1 MFCTESFSL
10 WEGSTAWLSEN
21 IPGRCADLLVHAKM
35 DSLSGG
41 TVGTSTYSEQLLHG
55 LNELRQRQEL
65 CDVVLRV
72 GERKFHVHRVVLAS
86 CSPYF
91 KAMFT
96 GNLCERDQDEVE
108 FHCIDETAMMLLI
121 DFAYTGT
128 VAVTDANVQ
137 MLLPAASLFQIEQ
150 VIRQCCDFLQSALHP
165 HNCIGV
171 ARFAQLHACF
181 KLYTQAYNYICR
193 HFEDVSKSEEFF
205 LLTASEILDLL
216 SNDNLNVVSEESVF
230 EAVERWI
237 YFDYANRRCYLS
249 KLLRC
254 IRLPLLP
261 VKFLTRC
268 YEANPLVREDPTAQ
282 HLLNDALKYHLVP
295 ELRLRSLDDD
305 DTEQQ
310 TTARPRCPPKV
321 LCAVGGKNGL
331 FATLNSVEVYFP
343 ESNTWTEVSPLNH
356 QRYNCATAVAD
367 NRLFVF
373 GGITCIPQNGETHHI
388 HSNSVSCWDPTTNSW
403 TSIAPMNHCRSS
415 LTVTVHGGYI
425 YALGGYNGER
435 YLSTVERYSPRTNSW
450 EEMSHML
457 KPRSC
462 FAAAAANGAI
472 FAIGGYGPTHLD
484 SVERYNPTE
493 DSWEFVA
500 PMADKRINFGV
511 GVTHGYLFV
520 VGGHNGMQHLNTIE
534 RYDPYS
540 DQWAS
545 CTPMETPS
553 TGLGVAV
560 LNGHLYVA
568 GGHSGSSYL
577 QQVLQYDPVED
588 SWAPGPSMNVARCN
602 FGLAAL

>member
-1 MFCTESFSL
+1 
-10 WEGSTAWLSEN
+10 
-21 IPGRCADLLVHAKM
+21 
-35 DSLSGG
+35 
-41 TVGTSTYSEQLLHG
+41 
-55 LNELRQRQEL
+55 
-65 CDVVLRV
+65 
-72 GERKFHVHRVVLAS
+72 
-86 CSPYF
+86 
-91 KAMFT
+91 MFT

-150 VIRQCCDFLQSALHP
+150 VLRQCCDFLQSALHP

-171 ARFAQLHACF
+171 ARFAQLHACY

-216 SNDNLNVVSEESVF
+216 SNDSLAVVSEESVF
-230 EAVERWI
+230 EAVERWV

-254 IRLPLLP
+254 VRLPLLP

-268 YEANPLVREDPTAQ
+268 YEANPLVREDLTAQ
-282 HLLNDALKYHLVP
+282 HLLNAALKYHLVP
-295 ELRLRSLDDD
+295 ELRLRSLGAED
-305 DTEQQ
+305 DTEQP

-367 NRLFVF
+367 NRLFVV
-373 GGITCIPQNGETHHI
+373 GGITCVPRNGETHHI
-388 HSNSVSCWDPTTNSW
+388 HSNSVSCWDPTTN
-403 TSIAPMNHCRSS
+403 
-415 LTVTVHGGYI
+415 
-425 YALGGYNGER
+425 
-435 YLSTVERYSPRTNSW
+435 
-450 EEMSHML
+450 
-457 KPRSC
+457 
-462 FAAAAANGAI
+462 
-472 FAIGGYGPTHLD
+472 
-484 SVERYNPTE
+484 RYNPTE

-511 GVTHGYLFV
+511 GVTHGFLFV

-540 DQWAS
+540 DQWAA

-568 GGHSGSSYL
+568 GGHSGSAYL

-588 SWAPGPSMNVARCN
+588 TWAAGPPMNAARCN